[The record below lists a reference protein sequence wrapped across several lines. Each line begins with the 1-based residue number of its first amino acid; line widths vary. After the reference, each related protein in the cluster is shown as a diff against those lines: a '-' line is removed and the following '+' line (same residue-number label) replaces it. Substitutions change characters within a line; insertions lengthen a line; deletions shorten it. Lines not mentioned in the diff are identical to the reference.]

1 MKKYQLYTIIISSIW
16 GWSLLTIIIY
26 MALISGKSKIVVN
39 FNTVGEMLS
48 ELILFP
54 IVLITSIVLGY
65 KIMKEVEKNYTE
77 Y

>member
-54 IVLITSIVLGY
+54 IVLINSIITGY